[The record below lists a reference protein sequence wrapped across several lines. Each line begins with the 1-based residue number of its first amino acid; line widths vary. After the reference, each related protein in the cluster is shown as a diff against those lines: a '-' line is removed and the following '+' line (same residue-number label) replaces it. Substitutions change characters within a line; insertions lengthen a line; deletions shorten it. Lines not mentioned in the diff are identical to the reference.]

1 MEELSRKNNTI
12 SVSELV
18 FDGLTEQG
26 VELDYVLPDYYSEI
40 FKILSCRLSPKILAY
55 NMLGD
60 SKIMIDGCVDIKV
73 LYLSDG
79 DNSINCIEQKY
90 TYSKTVDLGKN
101 VINDDNNIIIKLE
114 PRADYCNCRAVSSR
128 RIDVRGAV
136 STKIRI
142 TTTKDCSVPA
152 MPQNIQVK
160 TMPIDCCGAILTAEK
175 HFSSKEEIE
184 TGASGIAFILRSN
197 AIPKINEVRIIAD
210 KAIIKGIITV
220 NAAYG
225 IKQNNSSGCSV
236 LENMSADIPVS
247 QIIDI
252 DGVNSTYNCTAE
264 MDILNCEL
272 SCTSDSGIV
281 GCNILAVTRLCCK
294 KESNFEIPCDAF
306 STDYETEYSVK
317 QTKVTRSS
325 AHLDKTLSIKGECA
339 ASDNEISGVMD
350 CSADIYNLSCRAENG
365 ELTLSGAVCYRAICK
380 NAEGIPCSIEKQEGF
395 EATIKHDID
404 HEINEIDFT
413 ARCCDVDYSIR
424 SDGALDITARI
435 ELSADLTECDIID
448 MIEYVTVDEEKPKA
462 KQNDYALRIYY
473 ADGEE
478 DCWSI
483 AKRYST
489 SVDAIMTENDIEDR
503 DIPLSGMILIPAI

>member
-1 MEELSRKNNTI
+1 MEELSRKNDTI

-18 FDGLTEQG
+18 FEGLTEQG
-26 VELDYVLPDYYSEI
+26 VELDHVLPDYYPEI

-60 SKIMIDGCVDIKV
+60 SKMMIDGCVDIKV
-73 LYLSDG
+73 LYLTDS

-90 TYSKTVDLGKN
+90 TYSKTVDLGKC
-101 VINDDNNIIIKLE
+101 IIGDGNDITIKLD
-114 PRADYCNCRAVSSR
+114 PRTDYCNCRAVSGR

-142 TTTKDCSVPA
+142 NAVKSCAIPV
-152 MPQNIQVK
+152 MPQSIQVR
-160 TMPIDCCGAILTAEK
+160 TMPIDCCGTILSTEK
-175 HFSSKEEIE
+175 QFSCKEEIE
-184 TGASGIAFILRSN
+184 TGASGISFIMRSN

-210 KAIIKGIITV
+210 KAIIKGVITL

-225 IKQNNSSGCSV
+225 IKQDDISGCSV

-247 QIIDI
+247 QIIDL
-252 DGVNSTYNCTAE
+252 DGVNDTFSCNAE

-272 SCTSDSGIV
+272 TCSTDSGII
-281 GCNILAVTRLCCK
+281 GCNILAVTRMCCK
-294 KESNFEIPCDAF
+294 KESSINIPCDAF
-306 STDYETEYSVK
+306 STEYDTEHSVK
-317 QTKVTRSS
+317 QAKVMCSS
-325 AHLDKTLSIKGECA
+325 SHINKTLSIKGECDA
-339 ASDNEISGVMD
+339 AGNEIAGVMD

-365 ELTLSGAVCYRAICK
+365 ELILSGAVCYRAICK
-380 NAEGIPCSIEKQEGF
+380 NSEGVPCSIEKQEGF
-395 EATIKHDID
+395 EVSVKPDID

-413 ARCCDVDYSIR
+413 AHCSDVDYSIR
-424 SDGALDITARI
+424 ADGAIDISVKI
-435 ELSADLTECDIID
+435 DLCADLYENSIVD
-448 MIEYVTVDEEKPKA
+448 MIEYVTVNEDKPKA